1 MRSKSFLL
9 WCFAFP
15 LVLGTMFHFAF
26 AGLGSD
32 ESFEAIPVAVV
43 IEGTSDVPPSSAAAI
58 AGLLKTE
65 NIDLS
70 MYFPGITGD
79 ADSLALTG
87 SFSPE
92 NLVRGLFDS
101 LSEPGDNQFLE
112 VTYASSTEACA
123 LLEEKKVYGIIT
135 ADFSALSDPVNAR
148 IATASDGTAASDGT
162 VTGADSTAFTALLHL
177 SVSAEMDSDPLYQSI
192 LSAFVEQFNLEY
204 NAILSAAMTHPEA
217 LPELLNAFSDSMNA
231 GYLTQ
236 ESASAG
242 TLDES
247 LIYFFNLIAM
257 TCLYAAMTGNNVAIY
272 NQANLS
278 QLGARRNI
286 SPVPR
291 LVSILGQLAA
301 SLLLEFLVLLVT
313 LAYLILVLGV
323 NFGNEL
329 GYVAL
334 TALCGCFAGISLG
347 FFVGSFGQLNEATK
361 FAILMSVIMAGCFL
375 SGLMVS
381 DMRIRVENV
390 CPLINRI
397 NPSALI
403 SDALYALIVYPSH
416 TRFFSNII
424 SLLALSV
431 LFCLG
436 GFALIRRKKYASL

>member
-58 AGLLKTE
+58 AGLLETE

-70 MYFPGITGD
+70 MYFPGITGN
-79 ADSLALTG
+79 ADSLALTD

-101 LSEPGDNQFLE
+101 LSEPGDGQFLE
-112 VTYASSTEACA
+112 VTYASSAEACA

-135 ADFSALSDPVNAR
+135 A
-148 IATASDGTAASDGT
+148 ASDGT
-162 VTGADSTAFTALLHL
+162 VTGADSTASTALLHL
-177 SVSAEMDSDPLYQSI
+177 SISAEMNSDPLYQSI

-204 NAILSAAMTHPEA
+204 NTILSAAMTHPEA
-217 LPELLNAFSDSMNA
+217 LPTLLDAFFENMNTS
-231 GYLTQ
+231 YVTQ
-236 ESASAG
+236 ESSSAG

-257 TCLYAAMTGNNVAIY
+257 TCLYAAMAGNNVAIY

-301 SLLLEFLVLLVT
+301 SLLIEFLVLLVT

-334 TALCGCFAGISLG
+334 TALCGCFAGIILG

>member
-1 MRSKSFLL
+1 MFFHSMKYMFLTLMRSKSFLL

-58 AGLLKTE
+58 AGLLETE

-70 MYFPGITGD
+70 MYFPGITGN
-79 ADSLALTG
+79 ADSLALTD

-101 LSEPGDNQFLE
+101 LSEPGDGQFLE
-112 VTYASSTEACA
+112 VTYASSAEACA

-135 ADFSALSDPVNAR
+135 A
-148 IATASDGTAASDGT
+148 ASDGT
-162 VTGADSTAFTALLHL
+162 VTGADSTASTALLHL
-177 SVSAEMDSDPLYQSI
+177 SISAEMNSDPLYQSI

-204 NAILSAAMTHPEA
+204 NTILSAAMTHPEA
-217 LPELLNAFSDSMNA
+217 LPTLLDAFFENMNTS
-231 GYLTQ
+231 YVTQ
-236 ESASAG
+236 ESSSAG

-301 SLLLEFLVLLVT
+301 SLLIEFLVLLVT